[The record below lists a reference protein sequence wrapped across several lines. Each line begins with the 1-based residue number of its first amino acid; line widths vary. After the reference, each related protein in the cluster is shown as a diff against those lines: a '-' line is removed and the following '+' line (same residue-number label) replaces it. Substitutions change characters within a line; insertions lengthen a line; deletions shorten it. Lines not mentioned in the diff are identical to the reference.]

1 MEGKS
6 LLDVSDDGLVCP
18 EVGGWAETKHR
29 LVELYAS
36 LFSTGMKAKWDKRVY
51 VELYAGAGYSKVQD
65 TSRVILGS
73 PLHALGVKHPFDKY
87 VFCEE
92 ITDNLEA
99 LKVRV
104 RRHAPAAS
112 VAYIQG
118 DCNQR
123 TADIIAEI
131 PAGSKGNTVLSLCF
145 VDPYDIGIK
154 FDTLRNLSQHRPP
167 MDFVVLLAVYMDA
180 VRNYDRYVSEDSVK
194 VDEFLG
200 SNTWRERWSTAQQ
213 TPQRFPQFLATEF
226 ARSMESL
233 GYRPTP
239 LHTMKRVKSSRPSLY
254 YLALFSRSPR
264 AYKFWD
270 EVLKY
275 STKQRTLF

>member
-1 MEGKS
+1 MQGKS
-6 LLDVSDDGLVCP
+6 LLDIADDGLVCP
-18 EVGGWAETKHR
+18 EVGVWAETKHR

-36 LFSTGMKAKWDKRVY
+36 LFSTGMKGKWDKRAY

-65 TSRVILGS
+65 TSRVIPGS

-92 ITDNLEA
+92 STEKLDA

-104 RRHAPAAS
+104 KRHAPVAN

-118 DCNQR
+118 DCDQR
-123 TADIIAEI
+123 VADIIAGI
-131 PAGSKGNTVLSLCF
+131 PASSKGNTVLSLCF
-145 VDPYDIGIK
+145 VDPCDIGIK
-154 FDTLRNLSQHRPP
+154 FDTIRKLSQRRAP

-200 SNTWRERWSTAQQ
+200 SKTWRERWNAAQQ
-213 TPQRFPQFLATEF
+213 KPQPFPQFLATEF

-233 GYRPTP
+233 GYRPAP
-239 LHTMKRVKSSRPSLY
+239 LHTMKKVKASRPSLY
-254 YLALFSRSPR
+254 YLAMFSRSER